1 MDDYVDD
8 DVTLTTR
15 LLHTGWEAWSTQMN
29 TPAIYTQVLKHNPDW
44 QRLMPMPSVAE
55 LGINLDSAI
64 DKILNYSNDHPW
76 LLDPVV

>member
-1 MDDYVDD
+1 
-8 DVTLTTR
+8 
-15 LLHTGWEAWSTQMN
+15 MN